1 MKVRMANRLQIQFL
15 NGVND
20 VGSWSLVLKVCKIVV
35 SSSQISDKQKSWIQT
50 STEIS
55 SETVPETTKFY
66 LNIYPQLKALL

>member
-1 MKVRMANRLQIQFL
+1 MKVRMAYILQIQFL
-15 NGVND
+15 IGVND